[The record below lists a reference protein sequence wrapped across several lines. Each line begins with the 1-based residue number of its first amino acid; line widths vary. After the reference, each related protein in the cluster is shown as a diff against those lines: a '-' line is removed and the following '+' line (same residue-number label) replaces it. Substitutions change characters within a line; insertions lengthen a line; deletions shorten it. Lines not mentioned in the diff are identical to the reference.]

1 MSQTRCHCTLIKVL
15 VQIKKHVHMFR
26 LEPIRADTNSP
37 ALENSLSAG
46 TDVLGMHKYFIYI

>member
-15 VQIKKHVHMFR
+15 VQKKKHVYMFR
-26 LEPIRADTNSP
+26 LEPISCADTNSP

-46 TDVLGMHKYFIYI
+46 TDVLGMHK